1 MPRNAVEAKGLLLA
15 SIREPDPVIF
25 FEPKILYRTS
35 VEDVPDGDYEVPLGV
50 ADVMREGGDVTLVR
64 GKSDESARTCVDKLW
79 ASPSFK
85 RMGVAGWGG

>member
-1 MPRNAVEAKGLLLA
+1 MPRNAAEAKGLLLA

-50 ADVMREGGDVTLVR
+50 ADIMRAGNDVTLVR
-64 GKSDESARTCVDKLW
+64 RSQYRL
-79 ASPSFK
+79 
-85 RMGVAGWGG
+85 